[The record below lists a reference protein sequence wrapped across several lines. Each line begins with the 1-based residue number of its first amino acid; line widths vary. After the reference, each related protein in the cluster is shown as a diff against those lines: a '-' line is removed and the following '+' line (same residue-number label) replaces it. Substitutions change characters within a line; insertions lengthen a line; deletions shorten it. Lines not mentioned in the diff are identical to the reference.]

1 MPCFHRHRPMRQP
14 LLRRPGLL
22 AALSLAAMFTAAAA
36 QDRLPG
42 PPPVPARLVVPQAR
56 LPVQLRHVDVRTQV
70 VGLAAMTRVELEFH
84 NPNLRVLEGELQFPL
99 LEGQSIAGF
108 ALDIDGELRPAVP
121 VEKAKGQQVFEDV
134 ARVRVDPGLL
144 EATQGNNYRLR
155 VYPLPAQG
163 TRRVVLEITE
173 TLAGAGEPRR
183 LDWRLPLQFS
193 GPVARL
199 DVEVRIE
206 GAAPLAAQLG
216 AEALTLARDPGA
228 AALSFSRSNY
238 QGADVL
244 QVSLPAAAPE
254 LALSYQ
260 VHRDRSYFYAEVPVP
275 AQTAPRVPPKR
286 IALVW
291 DASGSGAARD
301 HDKEFAV
308 LDRYFQALGRTQ
320 TQVQVQLL
328 AVRDVASPVE
338 SFVVSAGQW
347 QALRRR
353 LETLAYD
360 GATQLG
366 AMQPPAGAELALLF
380 TDGLGNYGSAPLAP
394 PGIPTYALNAATS
407 ADATL
412 LRHVAERSGGAYLDL
427 RGLSTDAA
435 VQLLTTEQARLAGLR
450 GTGAGELESA
460 STYAQDGRLAIAGV
474 LTQPEAEV
482 VLDLQAPGGA
492 HSSHVLK
499 LKPAGHAAASMDI
512 AARRWATL
520 RMATLAAD
528 PQRHRAAMR
537 RLGQD
542 FGLVSRETSL
552 IVLDSVTDYVR
563 YQIEPPAALRAAW
576 QEQMQRTAQ
585 RDAAARSRHLDQVAT
600 QFAARVAWWETDFP
614 KGGRPVAKP
623 RPEREEP
630 ARQGLQESAPVM
642 AAPPL
647 SPSAQA
653 LAAAPDLR
661 AREDRRKSDA
671 PGSAHATGASI
682 QLRKWQP
689 DEPYARRLR
698 NARPEDLYAIYLDE
712 RPSYAASTAF
722 FLDVADILFERGQ
735 PDLAARVLSNL
746 AEMNLE
752 NRHVLRILAYRL
764 VQARLLDQAL
774 PVLEKVL
781 ALSPDEPQSYR
792 DLGLALDQAHQPQR
806 AIEQLWE
813 VVSRPWH
820 GRFPGIELIA
830 LGELNAIAA
839 RHPGLDLT
847 RVDARLRRNLPL
859 DLRAVLAWDADNT
872 DIDLWVIDPNG
883 ERAFYGHRLTWQG
896 GQMSADFT
904 GGYGPEE
911 FSLRTAKPGTYT
923 VKAQFYGHQQQIVA
937 PATTLMLRLS
947 SGFGTAAQKD
957 EDVVLRLSGQS
968 EEVTVGTF
976 TVGAMPCPMQVR
988 PPSHPATAPCRTQP
1002 TSRDHPGTGSA
1013 RPALDG
1019 GSSVRPVP
1027 WTQAAGHSAGGSGT

>member
-1 MPCFHRHRPMRQP
+1 MPCFPRHQPLRQP

-22 AALSLAAMFTAAAA
+22 AALSLAAMLSAASA

-42 PPPVPARLVVPQAR
+42 PPPMPARLVVPQAR
-56 LPVQLRHVDVRTQV
+56 LPVQLRHVDVHTQV

-121 VEKAKGQQVFEDV
+121 VEKARGQQVFEDV
-134 ARVRVDPGLL
+134 TRARVDPGLL

-163 TRRVVLEITE
+163 TRRVVLEIAE
-173 TLAGAGEPRR
+173 TLSASRDAKR

-199 DVEVRIE
+199 DVQVRIE
-206 GAAPLAAQLG
+206 GAAPLTAQLG
-216 AEALTLARDPGA
+216 AEVLTLARDQGA

-238 QGADVL
+238 QGTELL
-244 QVSLPAAAPE
+244 QVSLPATAPE
-254 LALSYQ
+254 PALSYQ
-260 VHRDRSYFYAEVPVP
+260 VHRDRSYFYAEVPMP
-275 AQTAPRVPPKR
+275 AQTAPRVPPR
-286 IALVW
+286 RLALLW

-301 HDKEFAV
+301 HDQEFAV
-308 LDRYFQALGRTQ
+308 LDRYFQALGRTHA
-320 TQVQVQLL
+320 QVQVQLL

-338 SFVVSAGQW
+338 HFVVSAGQW
-347 QALRRR
+347 QELRHR

-360 GATQLG
+360 GATHLG

-380 TDGLGNYGSAPLAP
+380 TDGLGNYGSTALAP
-394 PGIPTYALNAATS
+394 PDIPTYALNAAAS

-435 VQLLTTEQARLAGLR
+435 VQRLTTQQTRLAGLR

-460 STYAQDGRLAIAGV
+460 SAYVQDGRIAIAGV
-474 LTQPEAEV
+474 LTQPQAEV

-499 LKPAGHAAASMDI
+499 LRPAGQAAAPMAI

-537 RLGQD
+537 RLGQE

-552 IVLDSVTDYVR
+552 IVLDSVADYVR
-563 YQIEPPAALRAAW
+563 YQIEPPASLHAAW
-576 QEQMQRTAQ
+576 QAQMQRAAQ
-585 RDAAARSRHLDQVAT
+585 RDAAARSRHLDEVAS

-614 KGGRPVAKP
+614 KGRAPVAKT
-623 RPEREEP
+623 RQEHEEP
-630 ARQGLQESAPVM
+630 SRHVLGDSAPVM
-642 AAPPL
+642 AARSPAPPQ

-661 AREDRRKSDA
+661 ARNEQRKSDA
-671 PGSAHATGASI
+671 GGSPQAMGTSI
-682 QLRKWQP
+682 QLRKWRP

-698 NARPEDLYAIYLDE
+698 NARSEDLYAIYLDE

-722 FLDVADILFERGQ
+722 YLDVAELLFERGQ
-735 PDLAARVLSNL
+735 ADLAARVLSNL

-781 ALSPDEPQSYR
+781 DLSPDEPQSYR
-792 DLGLALDQAHQPQR
+792 DLGLALDQAQQPQR

-839 RHPGLDLT
+839 RHPGLDLA

-947 SGFGTAAQKD
+947 SGFGSAAQKD
-957 EDVVLRLSGQS
+957 ENVVLRLSGQGD
-968 EEVTVGTF
+968 EVTVGTF
-976 TVGAMPCPMQVR
+976 TVGATPLP
-988 PPSHPATAPCRTQP
+988 
-1002 TSRDHPGTGSA
+1002 
-1013 RPALDG
+1013 
-1019 GSSVRPVP
+1019 
-1027 WTQAAGHSAGGSGT
+1027 

>member
-1 MPCFHRHRPMRQP
+1 MPCFLRHQPLRQP

-22 AALSLAAMFTAAAA
+22 AALSLAAMLTAASA

-42 PPPVPARLVVPQAR
+42 PPPMPARLVVPQAR

-70 VGLAAMTRVELEFH
+70 VGLAALTRVELEFH
-84 NPNLRVLEGELQFPL
+84 NPNPRVLEGELQFPL

-121 VEKAKGQQVFEDV
+121 VEKARGQQVFEDV
-134 ARVRVDPGLL
+134 TRVRVDPGLL

-163 TRRVVLEITE
+163 TRRVVLEIAE
-173 TLAGAGEPRR
+173 TLPASRDANR

-216 AEALTLARDPGA
+216 AEVLTLARDQGS

-238 QGADVL
+238 QGTDLL

-260 VHRDRSYFYAEVPVP
+260 VHRDRSYFYAEVPMP
-275 AQTAPRVPPKR
+275 AQTAPRVPPR
-286 IALVW
+286 RLALLW

-301 HDKEFAV
+301 HDKEFAL
-308 LDRYFQALGRTQ
+308 LDRYFQALGRTHA
-320 TQVQVQLL
+320 QVQVQLL

-338 SFVVSAGQW
+338 NFVVSAGQW
-347 QALRRR
+347 KELRHR

-380 TDGLGNYGSAPLAP
+380 TDGLGNYGSMALTP
-394 PGIPTYALNAATS
+394 PDIPTFALNAATS

-427 RGLSTDAA
+427 RSLSTDAA
-435 VQLLTTEQARLAGLR
+435 LQRLTTAQTRLAGLR

-460 STYAQDGRLAIAGV
+460 SAYVQDGRIAIAGV
-474 LTQPEAEV
+474 LTQPQAEV

-492 HSSHVLK
+492 HSSQVLK
-499 LKPAGHAAASMDI
+499 LKPAGQAAAPMAI

-528 PQRHRAAMR
+528 PQHHRAAMR
-537 RLGQD
+537 RLGQE

-552 IVLDSVTDYVR
+552 IVLDSVADYVR
-563 YQIEPPAALRAAW
+563 YQIEPPASLHAAW
-576 QEQMQRTAQ
+576 QAQMQRAAQ
-585 RDAAARSRHLDQVAT
+585 RDAAARSRHLDEVAS

-614 KGGRPVAKP
+614 KGRAPVDKT
-623 RPEREEP
+623 RQEREEP
-630 ARQGLQESAPVM
+630 ARHVLGESAPVM
-642 AAPPL
+642 AAPMPAPPQ

-661 AREDRRKSDA
+661 ARNEQRKGDA
-671 PGSAHATGASI
+671 AGSPQAMGPSI

-698 NARPEDLYAIYLDE
+698 NARSEDLYAIYLDE

-722 FLDVADILFERGQ
+722 YLDVADLLFERGQ
-735 PDLAARVLSNL
+735 ADLAARVLSNL

-764 VQARLLDQAL
+764 VQARRLDQAL

-781 ALSPDEPQSYR
+781 DLSPDEPQSYR
-792 DLGLALDQAHQPQR
+792 DLGLALDQAQQPQR

-839 RHPGLDLT
+839 RHPGLDLA

-957 EDVVLRLSGQS
+957 EDVVLRLS
-968 EEVTVGTF
+968 
-976 TVGAMPCPMQVR
+976 
-988 PPSHPATAPCRTQP
+988 
-1002 TSRDHPGTGSA
+1002 
-1013 RPALDG
+1013 
-1019 GSSVRPVP
+1019 
-1027 WTQAAGHSAGGSGT
+1027 

>member
-1 MPCFHRHRPMRQP
+1 MRFFHRHLPARQP
-14 LLRRPGLL
+14 SPRRPGLL
-22 AALSLAAMFTAAAA
+22 IALPLAAMLTAAAA
-36 QDRLPG
+36 QDQLPG
-42 PPPVPARLVVPQAR
+42 PTRIAPPLVPARLVVPEAR

-70 VGLAAMTRVELEFH
+70 VGLAAMTRVELEIH

-121 VEKAKGQQVFEDV
+121 VDKAKGQQVFEDV
-134 ARVRVDPGLL
+134 TRGRVDPALL
-144 EATQGNNYRLR
+144 EATQGHNYRLR

-163 TRRVVLEITE
+163 SRRVVLEIAE
-173 TLAGAGEPRR
+173 TLATAGDPQHLR
-183 LDWRLPLQFS
+183 WRLPLQFS

-199 DVEVRIE
+199 DVEARFE

-216 AEALTLARDPGA
+216 AVALPLEHGRGTT
-228 AALSFSRSNY
+228 ALSFSRSNY
-238 QGADVL
+238 EGGDVL
-244 QVSLPAAAPE
+244 QVSLPAAAIQ
-254 LALSYQ
+254 LALDYQ
-260 VHRDRSYFYAEVPVP
+260 VQRDRSYFYAEVPVP
-275 AQTAPRVPPKR
+275 THTAPRVPPRR

-301 HDKEFAV
+301 HAKEFAV
-308 LDRYFQALGRTQ
+308 LDPYFQALGRAHA
-320 TQVQVQLL
+320 QVQVQLL
-328 AVRDVASPVE
+328 VVRDVASPVE
-338 SFVVSAGQW
+338 NFVVSGGQW

-360 GATQLG
+360 GATHLG

-380 TDGLGNYGSAPLAP
+380 TDGLGNYGSTPLAP
-394 PGIPTYALNAATS
+394 PDIPTYALNAATS

-427 RGLSTDAA
+427 QGVSVAAA
-435 VQLLTTEQARLAGLR
+435 VQSLTTERTRLTGLR
-450 GTGAGELESA
+450 GTGASELESA
-460 STYAQDGRLAIAGV
+460 SAYVQGGRIAIAGV

-482 VLDLQAPGGA
+482 VLDLLAPGGA
-492 HSSHVLK
+492 RSSHVLK
-499 LKPAGHAAASMDI
+499 LKPAGLAAAPTAI

-520 RMATLAAD
+520 RMARLAAD

-542 FGLVSRETSL
+542 FSLVSSDTSL
-552 IVLDSVTDYVR
+552 IVLDSVADYAR

-576 QEQMQRTAQ
+576 LGLMQRTAQ
-585 RDAAARSRHLDQVAT
+585 RDAAARSQHLDEVAAG
-600 QFAARVAWWETDFP
+600 FAARVAWWETAFP
-614 KGGRPVAKP
+614 KD
-623 RPEREEP
+623 EP
-630 ARQGLQESAPVM
+630 APPRKAAPELM
-642 AAPPL
+642 AAPP
-647 SPSAQA
+647 SAVAERLQMQRPLA
-653 LAAAPDLR
+653 EAAGTAQPAAAPALADRRREITGMNLAAA
-661 AREDRRKSDA
+661 
-671 PGSAHATGASI
+671 TASI

-698 NARPEDLYAIYLDE
+698 HARPEDLYAIYLDE

-722 FLDVADILFERGQ
+722 FLDVSDLLFERGQ

-764 VQARLLDQAL
+764 VQARLLDQAV

-792 DLGLALDQAHQPQR
+792 DLGLALAQANQPQR

-830 LGELNAIAA
+830 LAELNAIAA
-839 RHPGLDLT
+839 RHPGVNT
-847 RVDARLRRNLPL
+847 ARIDARLLRNLPL

-883 ERAFYGHRLTWQG
+883 ERAFYGHRLTHQG

-957 EDVVLRLSGQS
+957 EDVVLRLSGRG

-976 TVGAMPCPMQVR
+976 TVGAQT
-988 PPSHPATAPCRTQP
+988 PP
-1002 TSRDHPGTGSA
+1002 
-1013 RPALDG
+1013 
-1019 GSSVRPVP
+1019 
-1027 WTQAAGHSAGGSGT
+1027 